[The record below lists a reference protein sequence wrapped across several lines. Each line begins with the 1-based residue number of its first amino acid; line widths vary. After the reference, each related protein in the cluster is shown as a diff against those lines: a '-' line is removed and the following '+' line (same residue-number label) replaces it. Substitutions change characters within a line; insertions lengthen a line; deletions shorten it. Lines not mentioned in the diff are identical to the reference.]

1 MDKYEFNIKL
11 EQIKKL
17 RDRKDYETC
26 AKIADT
32 IEWRKVKQWQVLKMV
47 AECYEAAGKYEEA
60 RDLRILGYNKNM
72 GGKSNVYKM
81 VELYVKTGDFDE
93 AMDLY
98 NEYVENWPKDIER
111 YMLLYTIKY
120 AKDAPYTELIDILEK
135 YLAEDLDEKIM
146 YELCELY
153 EKTGQIDKCIKECD
167 ELFMWFGEGVF
178 VDAALEMKK
187 AHATLTPRQQDAY
200 DTLQLTIE
208 SAPDTLYDEDIYD
221 EDANSFFDFDETE
234 IKDDKREE
242 VEAKRQ
248 ISDISDRQAEVTQE
262 NNAKDMPES
271 VILQENIAKNMPES
285 VVLQEN
291 IAKNM
296 AESTL
301 SQESNIYDT
310 QSNNMQNI
318 PETVMTQE
326 NNAKD
331 MPESELS
338 QESNI
343 YDAQSNNMQNIPE
356 AVMTQENNTQDI
368 SNSQTADEYDI
379 DNISENVQALGIQ
392 EEEYNLQPEA
402 EADRDNVDVKVDEP
416 KEIKE
421 PFIKSTTIRLP
432 DPEEIRRYAIE
443 QQRNK
448 MEELKAKN
456 TQTEDESQDI
466 DENIEQSDDDKE
478 FIGIIHKEA
487 GEFAFMNEE
496 GERSLNGFEDGEV
509 FKERRY
515 DNLREFMDNEE
526 LSVQIINLLK
536 QIDEAIASGKGLSH
550 MNIIIAGNGSVN
562 RQELVLALVKS
573 IFESDGS
580 MTRKIAR
587 INGDALNKKGIV
599 KVKDKLS
606 GTILIIESAGSANMG
621 RIDELTQV
629 MTELDNPPFVIL
641 EDSAERIDILL
652 RRNPLI
658 QDYFGGRIEL
668 MEYSVNDMVTMAK
681 SFAHQKGYGINDK
694 ALLQLYLI
702 IDTMHSRAGG
712 IDESS
717 VENIIDKAI
726 ANSDKKGVNKV
737 RKRLPRA
744 LNGKGVIMLT
754 ESDFK

>member
-248 ISDISDRQAEVTQE
+248 ISDISDRQAEATQE

-271 VILQENIAKNMPES
+271 V
-285 VVLQEN
+285 VLQEN
-291 IAKNM
+291 I
-296 AESTL
+296 
-301 SQESNIYDT
+301 
-310 QSNNMQNI
+310 
-318 PETVMTQE
+318 PET
-326 NNAKD
+326 
-331 MPESELS
+331 
-338 QESNI
+338 
-343 YDAQSNNMQNIPE
+343 
-356 AVMTQENNTQDI
+356 VMTQENNTQDI

-379 DNISENVQALGIQ
+379 DNISENVQAGIQ

-421 PFIKSTTIRLP
+421 PLIKSTTIRLP

-448 MEELKAKN
+448 MEELRAKN
-456 TQTEDESQDI
+456 TQDEDESQDI

-487 GEFAFMNEE
+487 GEFAFVNEQE
-496 GERSLNGFEDGEV
+496 ERSLNGFEEGEV

-536 QIDEAIASGKGLSH
+536 QIDEAISSGKGLSH

-629 MTELDNPPFVIL
+629 MTELDNPPFVVL

-744 LNGKGVIMLT
+744 FNGKGVIMLT

>member
-1 MDKYEFNIKL
+1 
-11 EQIKKL
+11 
-17 RDRKDYETC
+17 
-26 AKIADT
+26 
-32 IEWRKVKQWQVLKMV
+32 MV

-262 NNAKDMPES
+262 NNAKD
-271 VILQENIAKNMPES
+271 IAES

-291 IAKNM
+291 I
-296 AESTL
+296 
-301 SQESNIYDT
+301 
-310 QSNNMQNI
+310 
-318 PETVMTQE
+318 PET
-326 NNAKD
+326 
-331 MPESELS
+331 
-338 QESNI
+338 
-343 YDAQSNNMQNIPE
+343 
-356 AVMTQENNTQDI
+356 VMTQENNTQDI

-379 DNISENVQALGIQ
+379 DKISENVQALGIQ

-402 EADRDNVDVKVDEP
+402 EDDRDNADVKVDEP

-421 PFIKSTTIRLP
+421 PLIKSTTIRLP

-456 TQTEDESQDI
+456 TQDEDESQDI

-478 FIGIIHKEA
+478 FIGIIHKEE

-496 GERSLNGFEDGEV
+496 GERSLNGFEEGEV

-536 QIDEAIASGKGLSH
+536 QIDEAISSGKGLSH

-629 MTELDNPPFVIL
+629 MTELDNPPFVVL

>member
-248 ISDISDRQAEVTQE
+248 ISDISDRQAEATQE

-271 VILQENIAKNMPES
+271 VILQENIAKNM
-285 VVLQEN
+285 
-291 IAKNM
+291 
-296 AESTL
+296 AESEL

-331 MPESELS
+331 MAESALS

-343 YDAQSNNMQNIPE
+343 YDTQSNNMQNIPE
-356 AVMTQENNTQDI
+356 AVMTQENNIQDI

-379 DNISENVQALGIQ
+379 DNISENIQAFGIQ

-456 TQTEDESQDI
+456 TQDEDESQDI

-487 GEFAFMNEE
+487 GEFAFVNEE
-496 GERSLNGFEDGEV
+496 GERSLNGFEEGDV
-509 FKERRY
+509 FKDRRY

-536 QIDEAIASGKGLSH
+536 QIDEAIASGKGLSR

>member
-248 ISDISDRQAEVTQE
+248 ISDISDRQAEATQE
-262 NNAKDMPES
+262 NNAKD
-271 VILQENIAKNMPES
+271 IAES
-285 VVLQEN
+285 VVLQE
-291 IAKNM
+291 
-296 AESTL
+296 
-301 SQESNIYDT
+301 
-310 QSNNMQNI
+310 NI

-326 NNAKD
+326 NN
-331 MPESELS
+331 
-338 QESNI
+338 
-343 YDAQSNNMQNIPE
+343 
-356 AVMTQENNTQDI
+356 TQDI
-368 SNSQTADEYDI
+368 SGSQTAGEYDI
-379 DNISENVQALGIQ
+379 DNVSENVQAGIQ

-402 EADRDNVDVKVDEP
+402 EADRDNADVKVDEP

-421 PFIKSTTIRLP
+421 PLIKSTTIRLP

-456 TQTEDESQDI
+456 TQDEDESQDI

-478 FIGIIHKEA
+478 FIGIIHKEE

-496 GERSLNGFEDGEV
+496 GERSLNGFEEGEV

-536 QIDEAIASGKGLSH
+536 QIDEAISSGKGLSH

-629 MTELDNPPFVIL
+629 MTELDNPPFVVL

-744 LNGKGVIMLT
+744 FNGKGVIMLT

>member
-208 SAPDTLYDEDIYD
+208 SAPDTLYEEDIYEED
-221 EDANSFFDFDETE
+221 ENSFFDFDETE

-248 ISDISDRQAEVTQE
+248 ISDISDRQTEVIQE
-262 NNAKDMPES
+262 NNAKDIPESILLQANNVKNIPES
-271 VILQENIAKNMPES
+271 VLSQKNDTKNIS
-285 VVLQEN
+285 
-291 IAKNM
+291 
-296 AESTL
+296 ESTL
-301 SQESNIYDT
+301 L
-310 QSNNMQNI
+310 
-318 PETVMTQE
+318 QE
-326 NNAKD
+326 NNAHD
-331 MPESELS
+331 T
-338 QESNI
+338 QESVMPQKYNTH
-343 YDAQSNNMQNIPE
+343 DAS
-356 AVMTQENNTQDI
+356 
-368 SNSQTADEYDI
+368 SSQIADEYNVQ
-379 DNISENVQALGIQ
+379 NISENVQALGTR
-392 EEEYNLQPEA
+392 EDYNLQPEA
-402 EADRDNVDVKVDEP
+402 EVDTDMIKEIMQSKDNATIKSTADVYDNTVSDTENVDVKADES
-416 KEIKE
+416 KEMKE
-421 PFIKSTTIRLP
+421 PLIKSTTIRLP

-443 QQRNK
+443 QQCNK
-448 MEELKAKN
+448 MEELSAKN
-456 TQTEDESQDI
+456 VQDEEKSQNI
-466 DENIEQSDDDKE
+466 GENIEQSDDDKE

-487 GEFAFMNEE
+487 GEFAFMNDE
-496 GERSLNGFEDGEV
+496 GERSLNGFEEGEV
-509 FKERRY
+509 FKDRRY

-562 RQELVLALVKS
+562 RQDLVLALVKS

-587 INGDALNKKGIV
+587 INGDALNKKGIM

-629 MTELDNPPFVIL
+629 MTELDNPPFVVL

>member
-248 ISDISDRQAEVTQE
+248 ISDISDRQAEATQE

-271 VILQENIAKNMPES
+271 VILQENIAKNM
-285 VVLQEN
+285 
-291 IAKNM
+291 
-296 AESTL
+296 AESEL

-343 YDAQSNNMQNIPE
+343 YDAQSNN
-356 AVMTQENNTQDI
+356 TQDI

-379 DNISENVQALGIQ
+379 DNISENVQAGIQ

-421 PFIKSTTIRLP
+421 PLIKSTTIRLP

-456 TQTEDESQDI
+456 TQDEDESQDI

>member
-221 EDANSFFDFDETE
+221 EDANAFFDFDETE

-262 NNAKDMPES
+262 NNAKD
-271 VILQENIAKNMPES
+271 IAES

-291 IAKNM
+291 I
-296 AESTL
+296 
-301 SQESNIYDT
+301 
-310 QSNNMQNI
+310 
-318 PETVMTQE
+318 PET
-326 NNAKD
+326 
-331 MPESELS
+331 
-338 QESNI
+338 
-343 YDAQSNNMQNIPE
+343 
-356 AVMTQENNTQDI
+356 VMTQENNTQDI

-379 DNISENVQALGIQ
+379 DNISENVQAGIQ

-402 EADRDNVDVKVDEP
+402 EDDRDNADVKVDEP

-421 PFIKSTTIRLP
+421 PLIKSTTIRLP

-487 GEFAFMNEE
+487 GEFAFVNEE
-496 GERSLNGFEDGEV
+496 GERSLNGFEEGDV
-509 FKERRY
+509 FKDRRY

-629 MTELDNPPFVIL
+629 MTELDNPPFVVL

>member
-98 NEYVENWPKDIER
+98 NEYVENWPKDIDR

-331 MPESELS
+331 MLESALS
-338 QESNI
+338 QENNI
-343 YDAQSNNMQNIPE
+343 YDAQS
-356 AVMTQENNTQDI
+356 NNTQDI

-379 DNISENVQALGIQ
+379 DNISENIQAGIQ

-402 EADRDNVDVKVDEP
+402 EADRDNGDVKVDEP

-421 PFIKSTTIRLP
+421 PLIKSTTIRLP

-487 GEFAFMNEE
+487 GEFAFVNEE
-496 GERSLNGFEDGEV
+496 GERSLNGFEEGDV
-509 FKERRY
+509 FKDRRY

-702 IDTMHSRAGG
+702 IDTMHSKAGG

>member
-262 NNAKDMPES
+262 NNTKDRLES
-271 VILQENIAKNMPES
+271 VILQENIAKDMPES
-285 VVLQEN
+285 VILQEN

-338 QESNI
+338 QENNI
-343 YDAQSNNMQNIPE
+343 YDAQSNN
-356 AVMTQENNTQDI
+356 THDI
-368 SNSQTADEYDI
+368 NSSQTADEYDI
-379 DNISENVQALGIQ
+379 DNISENVQAGIQ

-421 PFIKSTTIRLP
+421 PLIKSTTIRLP

-456 TQTEDESQDI
+456 TQDEDESQDI

-478 FIGIIHKEA
+478 FIGIIHKEE

-496 GERSLNGFEDGEV
+496 GERSLNGFEEGEV

-599 KVKDKLS
+599 KVKDKLT

-629 MTELDNPPFVIL
+629 MTELDNPPFVVL

-744 LNGKGVIMLT
+744 FNGKGVIMLT

>member
-221 EDANSFFDFDETE
+221 EDANAFFDFDETE

-262 NNAKDMPES
+262 NNTKDRLES
-271 VILQENIAKNMPES
+271 VILQENIAKDMPES
-285 VVLQEN
+285 VILQEN

-338 QESNI
+338 QENNI
-343 YDAQSNNMQNIPE
+343 YDAQSNN
-356 AVMTQENNTQDI
+356 THDI
-368 SNSQTADEYDI
+368 NSSQTADEYDI
-379 DNISENVQALGIQ
+379 DNISENVQAGIQ

-402 EADRDNVDVKVDEP
+402 EADRDNADVKVDEP

-421 PFIKSTTIRLP
+421 PLIKSTTIRLP

-448 MEELKAKN
+448 MEELRAKN
-456 TQTEDESQDI
+456 TQDEDESQDI

-487 GEFAFMNEE
+487 GEFAFVNEE
-496 GERSLNGFEDGEV
+496 GERSLNGFEEGDV
-509 FKERRY
+509 FKDRRY

-536 QIDEAIASGKGLSH
+536 QIDEAISSGKGLSH

-629 MTELDNPPFVIL
+629 MTELDNPPFVVL

>member
-248 ISDISDRQAEVTQE
+248 ISDISDRQAEATQE
-262 NNAKDMPES
+262 NNAKD
-271 VILQENIAKNMPES
+271 IAES
-285 VVLQEN
+285 VVLQE
-291 IAKNM
+291 
-296 AESTL
+296 
-301 SQESNIYDT
+301 
-310 QSNNMQNI
+310 NI

-326 NNAKD
+326 NN
-331 MPESELS
+331 
-338 QESNI
+338 
-343 YDAQSNNMQNIPE
+343 
-356 AVMTQENNTQDI
+356 THDI
-368 SNSQTADEYDI
+368 NSSQTADEYDI
-379 DNISENVQALGIQ
+379 DNISENVQAGIQ

-402 EADRDNVDVKVDEP
+402 EADRDNADVKVDEP

-421 PFIKSTTIRLP
+421 PLIKSTTIRLP

-456 TQTEDESQDI
+456 TQDEDESQDI

-487 GEFAFMNEE
+487 GEFAFVNEE
-496 GERSLNGFEDGEV
+496 GERSLNGFEEGDV
-509 FKERRY
+509 FKDRRY

-536 QIDEAIASGKGLSH
+536 QIDEAISSGKGLSH

-599 KVKDKLS
+599 KVKDKLT

-629 MTELDNPPFVIL
+629 MTELDNPPFVVL

>member
-248 ISDISDRQAEVTQE
+248 ISDISDRQAEATQE
-262 NNAKDMPES
+262 NNAKD
-271 VILQENIAKNMPES
+271 IAES

-291 IAKNM
+291 I
-296 AESTL
+296 
-301 SQESNIYDT
+301 
-310 QSNNMQNI
+310 
-318 PETVMTQE
+318 PET
-326 NNAKD
+326 
-331 MPESELS
+331 
-338 QESNI
+338 
-343 YDAQSNNMQNIPE
+343 
-356 AVMTQENNTQDI
+356 VMTQENNTQDI

-379 DNISENVQALGIQ
+379 DNISENVQAGIQ

-402 EADRDNVDVKVDEP
+402 EADRDNADVKVDEP

-421 PFIKSTTIRLP
+421 PLIKSTTIRLP

-448 MEELKAKN
+448 MEELRAKN
-456 TQTEDESQDI
+456 TQDEDESQDI

-487 GEFAFMNEE
+487 GEFAFVNEQE
-496 GERSLNGFEDGEV
+496 ERSLNGFEEGEV

-536 QIDEAIASGKGLSH
+536 QIDEAISSGKGLSH

-629 MTELDNPPFVIL
+629 MTELDNPPFVVL

-744 LNGKGVIMLT
+744 FNGKGVIMLT

>member
-271 VILQENIAKNMPES
+271 VILQENI
-285 VVLQEN
+285 
-291 IAKNM
+291 
-296 AESTL
+296 
-301 SQESNIYDT
+301 
-310 QSNNMQNI
+310 
-318 PETVMTQE
+318 PETVMTQ
-326 NNAKD
+326 A
-331 MPESELS
+331 
-338 QESNI
+338 
-343 YDAQSNNMQNIPE
+343 
-356 AVMTQENNTQDI
+356 NNTQDI

-379 DNISENVQALGIQ
+379 DNISENVQAGIQ

-421 PFIKSTTIRLP
+421 PLIKSTTIRLP

-448 MEELKAKN
+448 MEELRAKN
-456 TQTEDESQDI
+456 TQDEDESQDI

-487 GEFAFMNEE
+487 GEFAFVNEQE
-496 GERSLNGFEDGEV
+496 ERSLNGFEEGEV

>member
-248 ISDISDRQAEVTQE
+248 ISDISDRLAEVTQE
-262 NNAKDMPES
+262 NNAKD
-271 VILQENIAKNMPES
+271 IAES

-291 IAKNM
+291 I
-296 AESTL
+296 
-301 SQESNIYDT
+301 
-310 QSNNMQNI
+310 
-318 PETVMTQE
+318 PET
-326 NNAKD
+326 
-331 MPESELS
+331 
-338 QESNI
+338 
-343 YDAQSNNMQNIPE
+343 
-356 AVMTQENNTQDI
+356 VMTQENNTQDI

-379 DNISENVQALGIQ
+379 DNISENVQAGIQ

-402 EADRDNVDVKVDEP
+402 EADRDNADVKVDEP

-421 PFIKSTTIRLP
+421 PLIKSTTIRLP

-456 TQTEDESQDI
+456 TQDEDESQDI

-478 FIGIIHKEA
+478 FIGIIHKEE

-496 GERSLNGFEDGEV
+496 GERSLNGFEEGEV

-515 DNLREFMDNEE
+515 DNLRDIMDNEE

-536 QIDEAIASGKGLSH
+536 QIDEAISSGKGLSH

-629 MTELDNPPFVIL
+629 MTELDTPPFVVL

-744 LNGKGVIMLT
+744 FNGKGVIMLT

>member
-248 ISDISDRQAEVTQE
+248 ISDISDRQAEATQE
-262 NNAKDMPES
+262 NNAKD
-271 VILQENIAKNMPES
+271 IAES

-291 IAKNM
+291 I
-296 AESTL
+296 
-301 SQESNIYDT
+301 
-310 QSNNMQNI
+310 
-318 PETVMTQE
+318 PET
-326 NNAKD
+326 
-331 MPESELS
+331 
-338 QESNI
+338 
-343 YDAQSNNMQNIPE
+343 
-356 AVMTQENNTQDI
+356 VMTQENNTQDI

-379 DNISENVQALGIQ
+379 DNISENVQAGIQ

-402 EADRDNVDVKVDEP
+402 EADRDNADVKVDEP

-421 PFIKSTTIRLP
+421 PLIKSTTIRLP

-456 TQTEDESQDI
+456 TQDEDESQDI

-478 FIGIIHKEA
+478 FIGIIHKEE

-496 GERSLNGFEDGEV
+496 GERSLNGFEEGEV

-536 QIDEAIASGKGLSH
+536 QIDEAISSGKGLSH

-629 MTELDNPPFVIL
+629 MTELDNPPFVVL

>member
-248 ISDISDRQAEVTQE
+248 ISDISDRQAEATQE
-262 NNAKDMPES
+262 NNAKD
-271 VILQENIAKNMPES
+271 IAES

-291 IAKNM
+291 I
-296 AESTL
+296 
-301 SQESNIYDT
+301 
-310 QSNNMQNI
+310 
-318 PETVMTQE
+318 PET
-326 NNAKD
+326 
-331 MPESELS
+331 
-338 QESNI
+338 
-343 YDAQSNNMQNIPE
+343 
-356 AVMTQENNTQDI
+356 VMTQENNTQDI

-379 DNISENVQALGIQ
+379 DNISENVQAGIQ

-402 EADRDNVDVKVDEP
+402 EADRDNADVKVDEP

-421 PFIKSTTIRLP
+421 PLIKSTTIRLP

-456 TQTEDESQDI
+456 TQDEDESQDI

-478 FIGIIHKEA
+478 FIGIIHKEE

-496 GERSLNGFEDGEV
+496 GERSLNGFEEGEV

-629 MTELDNPPFVIL
+629 MTELDNPPFVVL

-744 LNGKGVIMLT
+744 FNGKGVIMLT

>member
-262 NNAKDMPES
+262 N
-271 VILQENIAKNMPES
+271 IAKNMPES
-285 VVLQEN
+285 VVLQES

-343 YDAQSNNMQNIPE
+343 YDAQSNN
-356 AVMTQENNTQDI
+356 TQDI

-379 DNISENVQALGIQ
+379 DNISENIQALGIQ

-402 EADRDNVDVKVDEP
+402 EADRDNADVKVDEP

-421 PFIKSTTIRLP
+421 PLIKSTTIRLP

-496 GERSLNGFEDGEV
+496 GERSLNGFEEGDV
-509 FKERRY
+509 FKDRRY

>member
-98 NEYVENWPKDIER
+98 NEYVENWPKDIDR

-271 VILQENIAKNMPES
+271 VILQENIAKNM
-285 VVLQEN
+285 
-291 IAKNM
+291 
-296 AESTL
+296 AESEL

-331 MPESELS
+331 MAESALS

-343 YDAQSNNMQNIPE
+343 YDTQSNNMQNIPE
-356 AVMTQENNTQDI
+356 AVMTQENNIQDI

-379 DNISENVQALGIQ
+379 DNISENVQAGIQ

-421 PFIKSTTIRLP
+421 PLIKSTTIRLP

-456 TQTEDESQDI
+456 TQDEDESQDI

-487 GEFAFMNEE
+487 GEFAFVNEE
-496 GERSLNGFEDGEV
+496 GERSLNGFEEGDV
-509 FKERRY
+509 FKDRRY

>member
-32 IEWRKVKQWQVLKMV
+32 IEWRKVKQWQVLKMA

-234 IKDDKREE
+234 IKADKREE

-285 VVLQEN
+285 VTLQENNAKNMAESVILQEN
-291 IAKNM
+291 IAKDM
-296 AESTL
+296 PESAS

-310 QSNNMQNI
+310 QSNNMHDI

-326 NNAKD
+326 NNAKN
-331 MPESELS
+331 MAESELS
-338 QESNI
+338 QEN
-343 YDAQSNNMQNIPE
+343 
-356 AVMTQENNTQDI
+356 
-368 SNSQTADEYDI
+368 
-379 DNISENVQALGIQ
+379 NISENVQAFGIQ

-402 EADRDNVDVKVDEP
+402 EADRDNADVKVDEP

-421 PFIKSTTIRLP
+421 PLIKSTTIRLP

-448 MEELKAKN
+448 MEEIKAKN

-496 GERSLNGFEDGEV
+496 GERSLNGFEAGEV

-702 IDTMHSRAGG
+702 IDTMHSKAGG

>member
-262 NNAKDMPES
+262 NNTKDRLES
-271 VILQENIAKNMPES
+271 VILQENIAKDMPES
-285 VVLQEN
+285 VILQEN

-338 QESNI
+338 QENNI
-343 YDAQSNNMQNIPE
+343 YDAQSNN
-356 AVMTQENNTQDI
+356 THDI
-368 SNSQTADEYDI
+368 NSSQTADEYDI
-379 DNISENVQALGIQ
+379 DNISENVQAGIQ

-402 EADRDNVDVKVDEP
+402 EADRDNADVKVDEP

-421 PFIKSTTIRLP
+421 PLIKSTTIRLP

-456 TQTEDESQDI
+456 TQDEDESQDI

-478 FIGIIHKEA
+478 FIGIIHKEE

-496 GERSLNGFEDGEV
+496 GERSLNGFEEGEV

-599 KVKDKLS
+599 KVKDKLT

-629 MTELDNPPFVIL
+629 MTELDNPPFVVL

>member
-221 EDANSFFDFDETE
+221 EDANAFFDFDETE

-262 NNAKDMPES
+262 NNAKD
-271 VILQENIAKNMPES
+271 IAES

-291 IAKNM
+291 I
-296 AESTL
+296 
-301 SQESNIYDT
+301 
-310 QSNNMQNI
+310 
-318 PETVMTQE
+318 PET
-326 NNAKD
+326 
-331 MPESELS
+331 
-338 QESNI
+338 
-343 YDAQSNNMQNIPE
+343 
-356 AVMTQENNTQDI
+356 VMTQENNTQDI

-379 DNISENVQALGIQ
+379 DNVSENVQAGIQ

-402 EADRDNVDVKVDEP
+402 EADRDNADVKVDEP

-421 PFIKSTTIRLP
+421 PLIKSTTIRLP

-456 TQTEDESQDI
+456 TQDEDESQDI

-478 FIGIIHKEA
+478 FIGIIHKEE

-496 GERSLNGFEDGEV
+496 GERSLNGFEEGEV

-536 QIDEAIASGKGLSH
+536 QIDEAISSGKGLSH

-629 MTELDNPPFVIL
+629 MTELDNPPFVVL

-744 LNGKGVIMLT
+744 FNGKGVIMLT

>member
-248 ISDISDRQAEVTQE
+248 ISDISDRQAEATQE

-271 VILQENIAKNMPES
+271 VILQENIAKNM
-285 VVLQEN
+285 
-291 IAKNM
+291 
-296 AESTL
+296 AESEL

-343 YDAQSNNMQNIPE
+343 YDAQSNN
-356 AVMTQENNTQDI
+356 TQDI

-379 DNISENVQALGIQ
+379 DNISENIQALGIQ

-421 PFIKSTTIRLP
+421 PLIKSTTIRLP

-456 TQTEDESQDI
+456 TQDEDESQDI

>member
-248 ISDISDRQAEVTQE
+248 ISDISDRQAEATQE
-262 NNAKDMPES
+262 NNAKD
-271 VILQENIAKNMPES
+271 IAES

-291 IAKNM
+291 I
-296 AESTL
+296 
-301 SQESNIYDT
+301 
-310 QSNNMQNI
+310 
-318 PETVMTQE
+318 PET
-326 NNAKD
+326 
-331 MPESELS
+331 
-338 QESNI
+338 
-343 YDAQSNNMQNIPE
+343 
-356 AVMTQENNTQDI
+356 VMTQENNTQDI

-379 DNISENVQALGIQ
+379 DNISENVQAGIQ

-402 EADRDNVDVKVDEP
+402 EADRDNADVKVDEP

-421 PFIKSTTIRLP
+421 PLIKSTTIRLP

-456 TQTEDESQDI
+456 TQDEDESQDI

-478 FIGIIHKEA
+478 FIGIIHKEE

-496 GERSLNGFEDGEV
+496 GERSLNGFEEGEV

-536 QIDEAIASGKGLSH
+536 QIDEAISSGKGLSH

-629 MTELDNPPFVIL
+629 MTELDNPPFVVL

-744 LNGKGVIMLT
+744 FNGKGVIMLT

>member
-248 ISDISDRQAEVTQE
+248 ISDISDRQAEAT
-262 NNAKDMPES
+262 
-271 VILQENIAKNMPES
+271 QENIAKNMPES

-343 YDAQSNNMQNIPE
+343 YDAQSNN
-356 AVMTQENNTQDI
+356 TQDI

-379 DNISENVQALGIQ
+379 DNISENVQAGIQ

-487 GEFAFMNEE
+487 GEFAFVNEE

>member
-285 VVLQEN
+285 VVLQES

-326 NNAKD
+326 NN
-331 MPESELS
+331 
-338 QESNI
+338 
-343 YDAQSNNMQNIPE
+343 
-356 AVMTQENNTQDI
+356 TQDI

-379 DNISENVQALGIQ
+379 DNISENVQAGIQ

-421 PFIKSTTIRLP
+421 PLIKSTTIRLP

-487 GEFAFMNEE
+487 GEFAFVNEE
-496 GERSLNGFEDGEV
+496 SERSLNGFEEGDV
-509 FKERRY
+509 FKDRRY

-573 IFESDGS
+573 IFELDGS

-629 MTELDNPPFVIL
+629 MAELDNPPFVIL

>member
-1 MDKYEFNIKL
+1 MLSRYDNKTDLKRQVVIMDKYEFNIKL

-262 NNAKDMPES
+262 N
-271 VILQENIAKNMPES
+271 IAKNMPES
-285 VVLQEN
+285 VVLQES

-343 YDAQSNNMQNIPE
+343 YDAQSNN
-356 AVMTQENNTQDI
+356 TQDI

-379 DNISENVQALGIQ
+379 DNISENIQALGIQ

-402 EADRDNVDVKVDEP
+402 EADRDNADVKVDEP

-421 PFIKSTTIRLP
+421 PLIKSTTIRLP

-496 GERSLNGFEDGEV
+496 GERSLNGFEEGDV
-509 FKERRY
+509 FKDRRY

>member
-221 EDANSFFDFDETE
+221 EDANAFFDFDETE

-262 NNAKDMPES
+262 NNAKD
-271 VILQENIAKNMPES
+271 IAES

-291 IAKNM
+291 I
-296 AESTL
+296 
-301 SQESNIYDT
+301 
-310 QSNNMQNI
+310 
-318 PETVMTQE
+318 PET
-326 NNAKD
+326 
-331 MPESELS
+331 
-338 QESNI
+338 
-343 YDAQSNNMQNIPE
+343 
-356 AVMTQENNTQDI
+356 VMTQENNTQDI

-379 DNISENVQALGIQ
+379 DNISENVQAGIQ

-402 EADRDNVDVKVDEP
+402 EADRDNADVKVDEP

-421 PFIKSTTIRLP
+421 PLIKSTTIRLP

-448 MEELKAKN
+448 MEELRAKN
-456 TQTEDESQDI
+456 TQDEDESQDI

-478 FIGIIHKEA
+478 FIGIIHKEE

-496 GERSLNGFEDGEV
+496 GERSLNGFEEGEV

-536 QIDEAIASGKGLSH
+536 QIDEAISSGKGLSH

-629 MTELDNPPFVIL
+629 MTELDNPPFVVL

-744 LNGKGVIMLT
+744 FNGKGVIMLT

>member
-221 EDANSFFDFDETE
+221 EDANAFFDFDETE

-248 ISDISDRQAEVTQE
+248 ISDISDRQAEATQE
-262 NNAKDMPES
+262 NNAKDRLES
-271 VILQENIAKNMPES
+271 VI
-285 VVLQEN
+285 LQEN

-338 QESNI
+338 QENNI
-343 YDAQSNNMQNIPE
+343 YDAQSNN
-356 AVMTQENNTQDI
+356 THDI
-368 SNSQTADEYDI
+368 NSSQTADEYDI
-379 DNISENVQALGIQ
+379 DNISENVQAGIQ

-402 EADRDNVDVKVDEP
+402 EADRDNADVKVDEP

-421 PFIKSTTIRLP
+421 PLIKSTTIRLP

-456 TQTEDESQDI
+456 TQDEDESQDI

-478 FIGIIHKEA
+478 FIGIIHKEE

-496 GERSLNGFEDGEV
+496 GERSLNGFEEGEV

-536 QIDEAIASGKGLSH
+536 QIDEAISSGKGLSH

-629 MTELDNPPFVIL
+629 MTELDNPPFVVL

-744 LNGKGVIMLT
+744 FNGKGVIMLT

>member
-248 ISDISDRQAEVTQE
+248 ISDISDRQAEATQE
-262 NNAKDMPES
+262 NNAKD
-271 VILQENIAKNMPES
+271 IAES
-285 VVLQEN
+285 VVLQE
-291 IAKNM
+291 
-296 AESTL
+296 
-301 SQESNIYDT
+301 
-310 QSNNMQNI
+310 NI

-326 NNAKD
+326 NN
-331 MPESELS
+331 
-338 QESNI
+338 
-343 YDAQSNNMQNIPE
+343 
-356 AVMTQENNTQDI
+356 TQDI
-368 SNSQTADEYDI
+368 SGSQTAGEYDI
-379 DNISENVQALGIQ
+379 DNVSENVQAGIQ

-402 EADRDNVDVKVDEP
+402 EADRDNADVKVDEP

-421 PFIKSTTIRLP
+421 PLIKSTTIRLP

-448 MEELKAKN
+448 MEELRAKN
-456 TQTEDESQDI
+456 TQDEDESQDI

-487 GEFAFMNEE
+487 GEFAFVNEQE
-496 GERSLNGFEDGEV
+496 ERSLNGFEEGEV

>member
-271 VILQENIAKNMPES
+271 VILQENI
-285 VVLQEN
+285 
-291 IAKNM
+291 
-296 AESTL
+296 
-301 SQESNIYDT
+301 
-310 QSNNMQNI
+310 
-318 PETVMTQE
+318 PETVMTQ
-326 NNAKD
+326 A
-331 MPESELS
+331 
-338 QESNI
+338 
-343 YDAQSNNMQNIPE
+343 
-356 AVMTQENNTQDI
+356 NNTQDI

-379 DNISENVQALGIQ
+379 DNISENVQAGIQ

-421 PFIKSTTIRLP
+421 PLIKSTTIRLP

-456 TQTEDESQDI
+456 TQDEDESQDI

-487 GEFAFMNEE
+487 GEFAFVNEE
-496 GERSLNGFEDGEV
+496 GERSLNGFEEGDV
-509 FKERRY
+509 FKDRRY

-536 QIDEAIASGKGLSH
+536 QIDEAISSGKGLSH

-629 MTELDNPPFVIL
+629 MTELDNPPFVVL

>member
-262 NNAKDMPES
+262 NNAKD
-271 VILQENIAKNMPES
+271 IAES

-291 IAKNM
+291 I
-296 AESTL
+296 
-301 SQESNIYDT
+301 
-310 QSNNMQNI
+310 
-318 PETVMTQE
+318 PET
-326 NNAKD
+326 
-331 MPESELS
+331 
-338 QESNI
+338 
-343 YDAQSNNMQNIPE
+343 
-356 AVMTQENNTQDI
+356 VMTQENNTQDI

-379 DNISENVQALGIQ
+379 DNISENVQAGIQ

-402 EADRDNVDVKVDEP
+402 EADRDNADVKVDEP

-421 PFIKSTTIRLP
+421 PLIKSTTIRLP

-456 TQTEDESQDI
+456 TQDEDESQDI

-478 FIGIIHKEA
+478 FIGIIHKEE

-496 GERSLNGFEDGEV
+496 GERSLNGFEEGEV

-536 QIDEAIASGKGLSH
+536 QIDEAISSGKGLSH

-629 MTELDNPPFVIL
+629 MTELDNPPFVVL

-744 LNGKGVIMLT
+744 FNGKGVIMLT

>member
-262 NNAKDMPES
+262 NNAKD
-271 VILQENIAKNMPES
+271 IAES

-291 IAKNM
+291 I
-296 AESTL
+296 
-301 SQESNIYDT
+301 
-310 QSNNMQNI
+310 
-318 PETVMTQE
+318 PET
-326 NNAKD
+326 
-331 MPESELS
+331 
-338 QESNI
+338 
-343 YDAQSNNMQNIPE
+343 
-356 AVMTQENNTQDI
+356 VMTQENNTQDI

-379 DNISENVQALGIQ
+379 DNISENVQAGIQ

-402 EADRDNVDVKVDEP
+402 EADRDNADVKVDEP

-421 PFIKSTTIRLP
+421 PLIKSTTIRLP

-456 TQTEDESQDI
+456 TQDEDESQDI

-478 FIGIIHKEA
+478 FIGIIHKEE

-496 GERSLNGFEDGEV
+496 GERSLNGFEEGEV

-536 QIDEAIASGKGLSH
+536 QIDEAISSGKGLSH

-629 MTELDNPPFVIL
+629 MTELDNPPFVVL

>member
-47 AECYEAAGKYEEA
+47 AECYEAASKYEEA

-271 VILQENIAKNMPES
+271 VILQENIAKDMPEN

-291 IAKNM
+291 NAKDM
-296 AESTL
+296 PESAL

-318 PETVMTQE
+318 PEAVTTQE
-326 NNAKD
+326 NN
-331 MPESELS
+331 
-338 QESNI
+338 I
-343 YDAQSNNMQNIPE
+343 
-356 AVMTQENNTQDI
+356 QDI

-379 DNISENVQALGIQ
+379 DNISENVQAGIQ

-421 PFIKSTTIRLP
+421 PLIKSTTIRLP

-456 TQTEDESQDI
+456 TQDEDESQDI

-487 GEFAFMNEE
+487 GEFAFVNEE
-496 GERSLNGFEDGEV
+496 GERSLNGFEEGDV
-509 FKERRY
+509 FKDRRY

-629 MTELDNPPFVIL
+629 MTELDNPPFVVL

>member
-221 EDANSFFDFDETE
+221 EDANAFFDFDETE

-262 NNAKDMPES
+262 NNTKDRLES
-271 VILQENIAKNMPES
+271 VILQENIAKDMPES
-285 VVLQEN
+285 VILQEN

-338 QESNI
+338 QENNI
-343 YDAQSNNMQNIPE
+343 YDAQSNN
-356 AVMTQENNTQDI
+356 THDI
-368 SNSQTADEYDI
+368 NSSQTADEYDI
-379 DNISENVQALGIQ
+379 DNISENVQAGIQ

-402 EADRDNVDVKVDEP
+402 EADRDNADVKVDEP

-421 PFIKSTTIRLP
+421 PLIKSTTIRLP

-456 TQTEDESQDI
+456 TQDEDESQDI

-487 GEFAFMNEE
+487 GEFAFVNEE
-496 GERSLNGFEDGEV
+496 GERSLNGFEEGDV
-509 FKERRY
+509 FKDRRY

-536 QIDEAIASGKGLSH
+536 QIDEAISSGKGLSH

-629 MTELDNPPFVIL
+629 MTELDNPPFVVL

>member
-32 IEWRKVKQWQVLKMV
+32 IEWRKVKQWQVLKMA

-60 RDLRILGYNKNM
+60 RDLRILGYNRNM
-72 GGKSNVYKM
+72 GGKNNVYKM

-98 NEYVENWPKDIER
+98 NEYIENWPKDIER
-111 YMLLYTIKY
+111 YTLLYTIKY

-153 EKTGQIDKCIKECD
+153 EKTGQIDKCIRECD

-187 AHATLTPRQQDAY
+187 AHATLTPRQQEAY

-208 SAPDTLYDEDIYD
+208 SAPDTLYDEDLDDDETED
-221 EDANSFFDFDETE
+221 EDKNNFFDFDETE
-234 IKDDKREE
+234 VKEDKKEE

-248 ISDISDRQAEVTQE
+248 IANIGIVHPKPTNEQIIENSDSIINET
-262 NNAKDMPES
+262 
-271 VILQENIAKNMPES
+271 IENIAS
-285 VVLQEN
+285 V
-291 IAKNM
+291 
-296 AESTL
+296 
-301 SQESNIYDT
+301 
-310 QSNNMQNI
+310 
-318 PETVMTQE
+318 
-326 NNAKD
+326 
-331 MPESELS
+331 
-338 QESNI
+338 
-343 YDAQSNNMQNIPE
+343 
-356 AVMTQENNTQDI
+356 
-368 SNSQTADEYDI
+368 SNSNSAEQ
-379 DNISENVQALGIQ
+379 SE
-392 EEEYNLQPEA
+392 
-402 EADRDNVDVKVDEP
+402 VDVDMIQSMMNTEENTSEKD
-416 KEIKE
+416 IKE
-421 PFIKSTTIRLP
+421 PLIKSTTIRLP
-432 DPEEIRRYAIE
+432 DPEEIRQYAAE
-443 QQRNK
+443 QQRKK
-448 MEELKAKN
+448 MEE
-456 TQTEDESQDI
+456 QES
-466 DENIEQSDDDKE
+466 EEKE
-478 FIGIIHKEA
+478 FIGIIHREE
-487 GEFAFMNEE
+487 GEFAFVNDED
-496 GERSLNGFEDGEV
+496 ERSLNGFEENGSFNENEAVKENRGINEDNGFNESDGIKENDDLRENNDFKECDV
-509 FKERRY
+509 FRERRY

-536 QIDEAIASGKGLSH
+536 QIDEAVASGRGLSH

-573 IFESDGS
+573 IFESDGT

-587 INGDALNKKGIV
+587 INGDALNKKGIM

-606 GTILIIESAGSANMG
+606 GTILIIESAGSANMA
-621 RIDELTQV
+621 RVDELTQV
-629 MTELDNPPFVIL
+629 MTELDNPPFVVL

-668 MEYSVNDMVTMAK
+668 MEYSVNDMVSMAK

-702 IDTMHSRAGG
+702 IDTMHSKAGG

-726 ANSDKKGVNKV
+726 ANSDRKGVNKV
-737 RKRLPRA
+737 RKKLPRA

-754 ESDFK
+754 ESDFR

>member
-47 AECYEAAGKYEEA
+47 AECYEAASKYEEA

-271 VILQENIAKNMPES
+271 VILQENIAKDMPEN

-291 IAKNM
+291 NAKDM
-296 AESTL
+296 PESAL

-318 PETVMTQE
+318 PEAVTTQE
-326 NNAKD
+326 NN
-331 MPESELS
+331 
-338 QESNI
+338 I
-343 YDAQSNNMQNIPE
+343 
-356 AVMTQENNTQDI
+356 QDI

-379 DNISENVQALGIQ
+379 DNISENVQAGIQ

-421 PFIKSTTIRLP
+421 PLIKSTTIRLP

-456 TQTEDESQDI
+456 TQDEDESQDI

-487 GEFAFMNEE
+487 GEFAFVNEE
-496 GERSLNGFEDGEV
+496 GERSLNGFEEGDV
-509 FKERRY
+509 FKDRRY

-536 QIDEAIASGKGLSH
+536 QIDEAISSGKGLSH

-629 MTELDNPPFVIL
+629 MTELDNPPFVVL

>member
-262 NNAKDMPES
+262 NNAKDMLES
-271 VILQENIAKNMPES
+271 VILQENI
-285 VVLQEN
+285 
-291 IAKNM
+291 
-296 AESTL
+296 
-301 SQESNIYDT
+301 
-310 QSNNMQNI
+310 
-318 PETVMTQE
+318 PET
-326 NNAKD
+326 
-331 MPESELS
+331 
-338 QESNI
+338 
-343 YDAQSNNMQNIPE
+343 
-356 AVMTQENNTQDI
+356 VMTQENNTQDI

-379 DNISENVQALGIQ
+379 DNISENVQAGIQ

-402 EADRDNVDVKVDEP
+402 EADRDNADVKVDEP

-421 PFIKSTTIRLP
+421 PLIKSTTIRLP

-456 TQTEDESQDI
+456 TQDEDESQDI

-478 FIGIIHKEA
+478 FIGIIHKEE
-487 GEFAFMNEE
+487 GEFAFVNEQE
-496 GERSLNGFEDGEV
+496 ERSLNGFEEGEV

-744 LNGKGVIMLT
+744 FNGKGVIMLT

>member
-248 ISDISDRQAEVTQE
+248 ISDISDRQAEATQE

-271 VILQENIAKNMPES
+271 VILQENIAKNM
-285 VVLQEN
+285 
-291 IAKNM
+291 
-296 AESTL
+296 AESEL

-331 MPESELS
+331 MAESALS

-343 YDAQSNNMQNIPE
+343 YDTQSNNMQNIPE
-356 AVMTQENNTQDI
+356 AVMTQENNIQDI

-379 DNISENVQALGIQ
+379 DNISENVQAGIQ

-421 PFIKSTTIRLP
+421 PLIKSTTIRLP

-456 TQTEDESQDI
+456 TQDEDESQDI

>member
-262 NNAKDMPES
+262 NNMQNIPEA
-271 VILQENIAKNMPES
+271 VMTQES
-285 VVLQEN
+285 

-296 AESTL
+296 AESVVLQESIAKNMSESEL

-310 QSNNMQNI
+310 QSNNI
-318 PETVMTQE
+318 
-326 NNAKD
+326 
-331 MPESELS
+331 
-338 QESNI
+338 
-343 YDAQSNNMQNIPE
+343 
-356 AVMTQENNTQDI
+356 QDI

-379 DNISENVQALGIQ
+379 DNISENIQAGIQ

-421 PFIKSTTIRLP
+421 PLIKSTTIRLP

-448 MEELKAKN
+448 MEEIKAKN

-487 GEFAFMNEE
+487 GEFAFVNEE
-496 GERSLNGFEDGEV
+496 GERSLNGFEEGDV
-509 FKERRY
+509 FKDRRY